1 MLALSAPPG
10 AIANAVEMG
19 WNAPR
24 PSPRSRALNRRME
37 FAIARKL
44 VSEDVESLLELLAM
58 EQEDALALQTKL
70 RNFLPTKLATAA
82 GELAELR
89 RRACAK
95 FALAPKMYFTRDA
108 LEVASS
114 DATAAYHAE
123 RMKGLDSVLDPCCGI
138 GADAIALARHTQVL
152 VADADPTRVLF
163 AKANAKAHG
172 VSFARAWCA
181 EVERLAPPAAGLF
194 LDPARREGRRRT
206 RDPEEWSPAPST
218 FAELVAR
225 YGNVAIKAAP
235 GSEPTEIAPAG
246 VPYEAEFLSHKREC
260 KELVLWFGDLRRSVR
275 RATILRE
282 TGPVSIEGDPA
293 ELPPL
298 AEKDPEVGSFI
309 LEPDAALIRSG
320 LLAAVAA
327 PAGLALLD
335 PEIAFV
341 HGPLPSPTPFLRPF
355 EILDIAPM
363 DPRKV
368 RALLKKRGIGRLV
381 VKKRGHP
388 SDSETLRRALQSDEP
403 GEGTLIVTRQGEAHI
418 ALLVSEV
425 FGKT

>member
-1 MLALSAPPG
+1 MD
-10 AIANAVEMG
+10 
-19 WNAPR
+19 
-24 PSPRSRALNRRME
+24 

-44 VSEDVESLLELLAM
+44 VSEEVESLLELLAM

-123 RMKGLDSVLDPCCGI
+123 RMKGLASVFDPCCGI
-138 GADAIALARHTQVL
+138 GSDAIAIARHTEVL
-152 VADADPTRVLF
+152 AADADPARVLF
-163 AKANAKAHG
+163 AKANAAVHG
-172 VSFARAWCA
+172 VRFAHFWSA
-181 EVERLAPPAAGLF
+181 EVERIAPPAEGLF

-206 RDPEEWSPAPST
+206 RDPEEWSPSPTT
-218 FAELVAR
+218 FVDLVQR
-225 YGNVAIKAAP
+225 YINVAIKAAP
-235 GSEPTEIAPAG
+235 GIEPEEIAPAG

-260 KELVLWFGDLRRSVR
+260 KELVLWFGSLRRGTR
-275 RATILRE
+275 RATILKDS
-282 TGPVSIEGDPA
+282 GPITIEGDPA
-293 ELPPL
+293 QLPPL
-298 AEKDPEVGSFI
+298 VEREPEVGSFI

-320 LLAAVAA
+320 LLALLAA
-327 PAGLALLD
+327 PAGLSLLD

-341 HGPLPSPTPFLRPF
+341 HGPLPKSTPFLRPF
-355 EILDIAPM
+355 EILGISPM
-363 DPRKV
+363 DTRKV
-368 RALLKKRGIGRLV
+368 RALLKKHDIGRLV

-388 SDSETLRRALQSDEP
+388 SDADTLRRALQSDCP
-403 GEGTLIVTRQGEAHI
+403 GEGTLIVTRQGESHL

-425 FGKT
+425 MAKA